1 MKTAVY
7 SFVASIA
14 TVSLLSACSRTV
26 TGGDGSAVTVSG
38 DGTKISLKSGD
49 GKTTVNGSMNQDY
62 PSSFPVPQYP
72 GSKISTNMAVNTT
85 AGGAATPGA
94 QTIIMLNTKDQP
106 SQIIQFYKDKLSSGG
121 WKIDSS
127 VDTPGAG
134 SFVAASKDTSK
145 LNVSVMASS
154 TDTVISL
161 TLQ

>member
-1 MKTAVY
+1 
-7 SFVASIA
+7 
-14 TVSLLSACSRTV
+14 
-26 TGGDGSAVTVSG
+26 
-38 DGTKISLKSGD
+38 
-49 GKTTVNGSMNQDY
+49 
-62 PSSFPVPQYP
+62 
-72 GSKISTNMAVNTT
+72 MAVNTT